1 MSPRHFSRIW
11 SGNFY
16 RQSEKEREFEEQV
29 EHAISFAFSP
39 VIHPIKTWGKL
50 KRVFTNHNRQ
60 SES

>member
-1 MSPRHFSRIW
+1 MSPRHFSKLFA
-11 SGNFY
+11 SGY
-16 RQSEKEREFEEQV
+16 RQSEQEAAFEKKV

-39 VIHPIKTWGKL
+39 VVHPVKTWGKL

>member
-1 MSPRHFSRIW
+1 MSPRHFSKLFA
-11 SGNFY
+11 SGC
-16 RQSEKEREFEEQV
+16 RQSEREAELEQKI

-39 VIHPIKTWGKL
+39 VTHPRKTWSKL